1 MSIRGKKEAVNGPD
15 HSLVTY
21 TALTSSPALQVSD
34 KGCSML
40 QEHTK
45 NDIEDEKQKA
55 ESEFFEYV
63 SKSYRCFLAGDDEQC
78 EQVDG
83 AKAAEFEERA
93 SEIRNHNK
101 LLQDVSE
108 IALS

>member
-1 MSIRGKKEAVNGPD
+1 MV
-15 HSLVTY
+15 
-21 TALTSSPALQVSD
+21 
-34 KGCSML
+34 

-101 LLQDVSE
+101 LLQDVSRSPNCF
-108 IALS
+108 A